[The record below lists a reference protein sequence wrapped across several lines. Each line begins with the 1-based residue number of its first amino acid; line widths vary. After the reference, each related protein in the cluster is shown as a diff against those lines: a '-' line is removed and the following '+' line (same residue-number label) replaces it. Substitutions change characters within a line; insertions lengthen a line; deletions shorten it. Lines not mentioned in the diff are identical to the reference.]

1 MPFFR
6 CLKKRKL
13 MGGTEGCAPFGGFHV
28 CHAIDGR
35 KVVVKGRKLLYTT
48 PVINNDV
55 DDEIRK

>member
-1 MPFFR
+1 M
-6 CLKKRKL
+6 
-13 MGGTEGCAPFGGFHV
+13 
-28 CHAIDGR
+28 CHAIDGK